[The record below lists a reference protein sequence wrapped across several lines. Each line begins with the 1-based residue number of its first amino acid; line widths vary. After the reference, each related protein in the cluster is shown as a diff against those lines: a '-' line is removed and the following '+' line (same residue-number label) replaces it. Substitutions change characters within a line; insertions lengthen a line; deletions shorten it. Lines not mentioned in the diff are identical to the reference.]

1 MQNTMILSEAE
12 KGEGLP
18 SCLFWRCVAVDS
30 RVDYTLAAGAEAA
43 HAIAGY
49 EACKHGSFHVNSSRP
64 AVQNVVRIAPGLPPK
79 PQETRSNSIAQYPG
93 WMPQDI
99 AIGVFAFESFIEV
112 PIPPGCL
119 SCRCSAYQ
127 SS

>member
-30 RVDYTLAAGAEAA
+30 RVGHTPTAGAEAA
-43 HAIAGY
+43 HAIAG
-49 EACKHGSFHVNSSRP
+49 CKSLQAWLLHVISRRP

-79 PQETRSNSIAQYPG
+79 PQETTGNGVAQYPG
-93 WMPQDI
+93 WTPQDI
-99 AIGVFAFESFIEV
+99 ALGVFAFESFIEV
-112 PIPPGCL
+112 PISSGYLP
-119 SCRCSAYQ
+119 CRCSAK
-127 SS
+127 SD